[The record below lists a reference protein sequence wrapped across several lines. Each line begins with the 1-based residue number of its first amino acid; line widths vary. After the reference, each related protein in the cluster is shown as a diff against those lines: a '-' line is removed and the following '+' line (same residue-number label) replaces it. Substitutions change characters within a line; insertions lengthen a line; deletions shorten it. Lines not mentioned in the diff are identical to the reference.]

1 MTAVS
6 HPHDV
11 SAQSADAART
21 IQLARRWRHEGDREA
36 REQLFVRFL
45 PLARKLAGRYPN
57 AREPREDLVQVAA
70 IGLLGAIDRFDP
82 NRETRFSSFAVPT
95 ILGELRRHF
104 RDTGWAVHVPRGAQE
119 LAQKIDRASVQI
131 SIDTGR
137 QPPVA
142 QLAEYLEI
150 SVEEVLEGLDA
161 GTAHFASSLDAPA
174 TTEDIDGIETVG
186 ERLGSAD
193 ERYGLV
199 DAQLS
204 LSAGISRL
212 PYLERRALSLRID
225 SDMKQTDIAA
235 ELGCSQMQVSRLLR
249 RAAGRLH
256 EFTDPA
262 VDRP

>member
-1 MTAVS
+1 MSVS
-6 HPHDV
+6 PPQDV

-21 IQLARRWRHEGDREA
+21 VQLARRWRHDGDRQA

-57 AREPREDLVQVAA
+57 AREPREDLVQVAS

-82 NRETRFSSFAVPT
+82 DREIRFSSFAVPT

-104 RDTGWAVHVPRGAQE
+104 RDTGWSVHVPRGAQE
-119 LAQKIDRASVQI
+119 LAQRIDRASAQI
-131 SIDTGR
+131 STDTGR
-137 QPPVA
+137 PPRVA

-174 TTEDIDGIETVG
+174 TAEDLDGVETVG
-186 ERLGSAD
+186 ERLGSED
-193 ERYGLV
+193 ERFGLI
-199 DAQLS
+199 DARLS
-204 LSAGISRL
+204 LAAGLSRL
-212 PYLERRALSLRID
+212 PFLERRALSLRID

-235 ELGCSQMQVSRLLR
+235 QLGCSQMQVSRLLR
-249 RAAGRLH
+249 RAAGRLR

-262 VDRP
+262 MDRP

>member
-1 MTAVS
+1 MSAVS
-6 HPHDV
+6 HPEDV

-21 IQLARRWRHEGDREA
+21 IRLARRWRHDGDRAA

-45 PLARKLAGRYPN
+45 PLARKLAGRYPS
-57 AREPREDLVQVAA
+57 ARESREDLVQVAA

-82 NRETRFSSFAVPT
+82 DREIRFSSFAVPT

-131 SIDTGR
+131 STDTGR
-137 QPPVA
+137 PPHVA
-142 QLAEYLEI
+142 QLAEYLEV
-150 SVEEVLEGLDA
+150 SVEGVLEGLDA

-174 TTEDIDGIETVG
+174 TTDDLDGVETVG
-186 ERLGSAD
+186 ERLGSED

-204 LSAGISRL
+204 LLAGFSRL

-235 ELGCSQMQVSRLLR
+235 QLGCSQMQVSRLLR
-249 RAAGRLH
+249 RAAGRLR

>member
-6 HPHDV
+6 HLHDV
-11 SAQSADAART
+11 SAESADAART
-21 IQLARRWRHEGDREA
+21 VQLARRWRHDGDRDA

-82 NRETRFSSFAVPT
+82 DREIRFSSFAVPT

-131 SIDTGR
+131 STDSGR
-137 QPPVA
+137 PPQVA

-150 SVEEVLEGLDA
+150 SVEDVLEGLDA
-161 GTAHFASSLDAPA
+161 ATAHFASSLDAPA
-174 TTEDIDGIETVG
+174 TIEDLDGVETVG
-186 ERLGSAD
+186 ERLGSED

-204 LSAGISRL
+204 LSAGIARL

-256 EFTDPA
+256 EFTDPS

>member
-1 MTAVS
+1 MSIT
-6 HPHDV
+6 HPQDV
-11 SAQSADAART
+11 SARSADAART
-21 IQLARRWRHEGDREA
+21 LELARRWRHDGDRQA

-57 AREPREDLVQVAA
+57 AREPREDLVQVAS

-82 NRETRFSSFAVPT
+82 DREVRFSSFAVPT

-104 RDTGWAVHVPRGAQE
+104 RDTGWSVHVPRGAQE
-119 LAQKIDRASVQI
+119 LAQRIDRASAQI
-131 SIDTGR
+131 SADTGR
-137 QPPVA
+137 APRVA

-161 GTAHFASSLDAPA
+161 GTAHFAHSLDAPVGA
-174 TTEDIDGIETVG
+174 DDPDTAETMG
-186 ERLGSAD
+186 ERLGSED

-199 DAQLS
+199 EARLS
-204 LSAGISRL
+204 LSAGFSRL

-225 SDMKQTDIAA
+225 SNMKQTDIAA

-249 RAAGRLH
+249 RAAARLR

-262 VDRP
+262 LDRP